1 MKRKN
6 PTIQSYTVRRKND
19 PLIKID
25 TEFFSGECFDPG
37 RSLIVTS
44 DPFFKPWDSNRG
56 GAWWF
61 TSIDPVGN
69 KRRHSCGDMGIPG
82 YTYDS
87 RPNLFCLTLEERAL
101 AVVAHGEWLDIL
113 NAEEDHYY

>member
-6 PTIQSYTVRRKND
+6 PTIQSYTIRRKND

-25 TEFFSGECFDPG
+25 TEFFSGECFDAG
-37 RSLIVTS
+37 DSLIVTS
-44 DPFFKPWDSNRG
+44 DPFFKPWDSLKS

-69 KRRHSCGDMGIPG
+69 KRRHSCGDLGIPG
-82 YTYDS
+82 YAYDG
-87 RPNLFCLTLEERAL
+87 RPNLFCLSKEEREI
-101 AVVAHGEWLDIL
+101 VSEKHQNWLDQQ
-113 NAEEDHYY
+113 DDDSHYY